1 MEKHESDMTPKEKR
15 QAERAKLRGMSPG
28 EKAGYLWTYYKIWL
42 FIPIVLIIV
51 IWQGV
56 QIYHNAQ
63 EVELLSVGVAD
74 TDLETEEGKSALE
87 SDLLEALGT
96 GDEHEVIT
104 LDTGISS
111 GEDSASVMKRATVI
125 GAGTMDMLIGNIR
138 GTIGETSVIAIM
150 IGAMFLLLMGVI
162 EITIPA
168 SYLLSFIVFIV
179 LFGGHGLDAQYI
191 TAHLC
196 GGGLMLGAWFM
207 ATDYV
212 TSPITTKGR
221 IIYGICLGLL
231 TGLFRLFGGSAE
243 GVSYA
248 IIIGNLLVPLIEK
261 VTLPKPFGK
270 GGEK

>member
-125 GAGTMDMLIGNIR
+125 GAGTMDMLICGKELYDEYNSQGAFADWEEIL
-138 GTIGETSVIAIM
+138 GEDYGKYADCFDNGRLDLSKSARWD
-150 IGAMFLLLMGVI
+150 
-162 EITIPA
+162 
-168 SYLLSFIVFIV
+168 SY
-179 LFGGHGLDAQYI
+179 GL
-191 TAHLC
+191 
-196 GGGLMLGAWFM
+196 
-207 ATDYV
+207 
-212 TSPITTKGR
+212 
-221 IIYGICLGLL
+221 
-231 TGLFRLFGGSAE
+231 
-243 GVSYA
+243 VSYEPVYAGVFSGSDKTEA
-248 IIIGNLLVPLIEK
+248 ICQFAEYFLSDMQ
-261 VTLPKPFGK
+261 
-270 GGEK
+270 

>member
-111 GEDSASVMKRATVI
+111 GEDSASVMKRA
-125 GAGTMDMLIGNIR
+125 DCDR
-138 GTIGETSVIAIM
+138 
-150 IGAMFLLLMGVI
+150 
-162 EITIPA
+162 
-168 SYLLSFIVFIV
+168 
-179 LFGGHGLDAQYI
+179 GGHHGYADLRGRTLRRVRLSGRVCGL
-191 TAHLC
+191 
-196 GGGLMLGAWFM
+196 GGDSGERIMENYADCF
-207 ATDYV
+207 DN
-212 TSPITTKGR
+212 GR
-221 IIYGICLGLL
+221 LDLSKSARWDSYRLVSYEPVYAGVF
-231 TGLFRLFGGSAE
+231 FRLR
-243 GVSYA
+243 
-248 IIIGNLLVPLIEK
+248 
-261 VTLPKPFGK
+261 
-270 GGEK
+270 